1 MPTKKK
7 PEPKKALAKKP
18 AMKKA
23 PAKKTVEKLVAEPVD
38 EPRGVGRPT
47 SYRPEFAEQAYK
59 LALLGM
65 TDRQMANFFEV
76 NEDTVHEWKKRH
88 REFSESL
95 IKGRDI
101 ADADIAVSL
110 YQRAKGYEHPED
122 DIRVVSLGGNAGSEI
137 VITPTIKR
145 YPPDTGAA
153 ALWLSNRQR
162 ARWKQK
168 IEVEHGMADSV
179 TEILMA
185 GRKRIAKAEE

>member
-1 MPTKKK
+1 MKQK
-7 PEPKKALAKKP
+7 PEPKKVKKPVAKKVP
-18 AMKKA
+18 VKKA
-23 PAKKTVEKLVAEPVD
+23 VEKVAAEPV
-38 EPRGVGRPT
+38 EVAKHPGGRPT
-47 SYRPEFAEQAYK
+47 SYRPEFAKQAYK

-65 TDRQMANFFEV
+65 TDRQMAEFFGVTEQTL
-76 NEDTVHEWKKRH
+76 NNWKTSAPG
-88 REFSESL
+88 FFESL
-95 IKGRDI
+95 INGRDI

-168 IEVEHGMADSV
+168 IEVEHGVADSV
-179 TEILMA
+179 AEILMA
-185 GRKRIAKAEE
+185 GRRRIGKAED